1 MTNATPVSQPAEEKG
16 DETLSRLRAY
26 IGPNWDSHYET
37 VFRRLMAERQQ
48 GVGGGRTWNWP
59 AILPAWWLYRR
70 LYGPFAAIMAVY
82 LIIYVADIAIAGSI
96 EGGSLVALLNFV
108 PIVLQGF
115 LGDKLLFSKASE
127 VIQRERKASA
137 EELEAL
143 GRPLRWVVWVPLAYF
158 ILSIL
163 SAIVLGFM
171 LS

>member
-1 MTNATPVSQPAEEKG
+1 
-16 DETLSRLRAY
+16 
-26 IGPNWDSHYET
+26 
-37 VFRRLMAERQQ
+37 
-48 GVGGGRTWNWP
+48 
-59 AILPAWWLYRR
+59 
-70 LYGPFAAIMAVY
+70 MAVY
-82 LIIYVADIAIAGSI
+82 LFIYFADIAIAGSI

-115 LGDKLLFSKASE
+115 LGDKILFSKASE

-163 SAIVLGFM
+163 SVIVLGFM